1 MWKKELVEEACRRFK
16 GTPET
21 IKPLGGFYN
30 NVFEYERDGEAC
42 VLKLMPIATKDK
54 SQLHSELKWVNFL
67 RSHGIAIPKQILST
81 RGQSIET
88 IIELPIPCC
97 AISFRKGEGKLLEAS
112 RLNDWSPNLLRR
124 MGQVM
129 GKMHSLS
136 QRFLQKEQATTFEE
150 WDEGEIYHRDWSFID
165 RPVADRWSSMLQRV
179 HQFPKTSRSYGL
191 INNDFHHDS
200 ILISNTGNP
209 IVVDFNRVKYHWFTY
224 DIAIVLFHALESIP
238 ESEHAAFKQL
248 FTHEF
253 MSGYFLENILED
265 DWRQQLD
272 FFVEFRL
279 YFIYLHRLIHLHRDV
294 DAQEQETRI
303 KEYKER
309 MDRLAYP
316 TM

>member
-16 GTPET
+16 GTVESL
-21 IKPLGGFYN
+21 KPLGGFYR

-97 AISFRKGEGKLLEAS
+97 AISFRKGVGKLLKATS
-112 RLNDWSPNLLRR
+112 INDWSPYVLRR

-129 GKMHSLS
+129 GKMHSIS
-136 QRFLQKEQATTFEE
+136 QRFLQQEQTTTFEE
-150 WDEGEIYHRDWSFID
+150 WDEGEIYYRDWSFID
-165 RPVADRWSSMLQRV
+165 RSIADRWSAMMQRV
-179 HQFPKTSRSYGL
+179 YQFPKSSRSYGL
-191 INNDFHHDS
+191 INNDFHHES
-200 ILISNTGNP
+200 ILISSTGNP

-224 DIAIVLFHALESIP
+224 DIAIVLFHALETIP
-238 ESEHAAFKQL
+238 EAEHEAFKQL
-248 FTHEF
+248 FSQEF

-265 DWRQQLD
+265 DWREQLD

-279 YFIYLHRLIHLHRDV
+279 YFVYLHLMIHLDRDFIT
-294 DAQEQETRI
+294 DHQEERI
-303 KEYKER
+303 KRYKER